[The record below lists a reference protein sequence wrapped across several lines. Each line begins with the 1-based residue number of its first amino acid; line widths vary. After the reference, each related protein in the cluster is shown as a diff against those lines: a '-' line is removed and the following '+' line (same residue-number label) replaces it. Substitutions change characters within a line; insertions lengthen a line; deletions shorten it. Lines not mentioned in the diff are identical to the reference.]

1 MNYIHLIV
9 SIVLAQAAGLLG
21 ALFTS
26 TGAGTWYQTIVKPS
40 WNPPSWIFGPV
51 WTTLYVLMGIASY
64 LVWKTPPGTLR
75 TQALILYGIQLALNA
90 LWSFVFFGAES
101 PKWGVVVIV
110 LLLLAI
116 LATTARFFTIS
127 KTAGYLMIPYILW
140 VTFASVLNLTI
151 WRLNP

>member
-1 MNYIHLIV
+1 
-9 SIVLAQAAGLLG
+9 
-21 ALFTS
+21 
-26 TGAGTWYQTIVKPS
+26 
-40 WNPPSWIFGPV
+40 
-51 WTTLYVLMGIASY
+51 
-64 LVWKTPPGTLR
+64 
-75 TQALILYGIQLALNA
+75 
-90 LWSFVFFGAES
+90 
-101 PKWGVVVIV
+101 VVIA